1 MHVSD
6 SIQKETE
13 TPVDAVTS
21 TVAVGAEPREEQ
33 REPSPYDVS
42 IDEFEGPLDLLL
54 DLIRKHRVD
63 IFDIPIAKITDQYLG
78 YIRRAEEFNVELSAE
93 FVLMA
98 ATLIQIK
105 SKMLLPTDPAIPGEE
120 PEDAREELV
129 KQLLDREVFINA
141 AQMLRHKR
149 IVEENVWSVPADEN
163 FVEEDAEEPGLA
175 VTLFDLVQTFEEV
188 LERFKNRPTLEVE
201 EEEASVAGRITF
213 LKNLLKSTDGPISVR
228 DIFLRQSG
236 RRALV
241 STFLAVLELV
251 KAQAIALRQSE
262 LFGDIVIQKHKMF
275 DAAFDDDGSFLATDA
290 EYQS

>member
-1 MHVSD
+1 LPVSD
-6 SIQKETE
+6 FIQKETE
-13 TPVDAVTS
+13 TPVEAVTA
-21 TVAVGAEPREEQ
+21 AVVDDDAATPEE
-33 REPSPYDVS
+33 REPSPYNVS

-78 YIRRAEEFNVELSAE
+78 FIRRADELNVELSAE

-120 PEDAREELV
+120 PEDPREELV

-141 AQMLRHKR
+141 AQMLKHKR
-149 IVEENVWSVPADEN
+149 IVEENVWSVPADEK
-163 FVEEDAEEPGLA
+163 FEDESDEELGLA

-201 EEEASVAGRITF
+201 EEEVSVAGRITY
-213 LKNLLKSTDGPISVR
+213 LKNLLKSADGPISVR
-228 DIFLRQSG
+228 DVFLRQTG

-241 STFLAVLELV
+241 ATFLAVLELV

>member
-6 SIQKETE
+6 SIQNETE
-13 TPVDAVTS
+13 TPVDALTS
-21 TVAVGAEPREEQ
+21 TVAVEGESREER

-54 DLIRKHRVD
+54 DLIRKHRID

-78 YIRRAEEFNVELSAE
+78 YIRRAEELNVELSAE

-120 PEDAREELV
+120 PEDPREELV

-188 LERFKNRPTLEVE
+188 LERFKNRSTLEVE
-201 EEEASVAGRITF
+201 EEEVSVAGRITF
-213 LKNLLKSTDGPISVR
+213 LKNLLKSADGPISVR
-228 DIFLRQSG
+228 DVFLRQPG

-251 KAQAIALRQSE
+251 KAQAIELRQSE